1 MSKTKTENRGGKRK
15 GSGRKSLFA
24 LGHEERAQ
32 VIKDI
37 DAEFKK
43 NGTSRGVELGKMMNS
58 SDQRLKMQAY
68 QLFYR
73 DVIPKVA
80 ERDVNITEFK
90 MPQVFIPEKY
100 PDSDDAADF
109 NPRVAPTTPFK
120 KKPKPIDFAP
130 RFSSDR

>member
-90 MPQVFIPEKY
+90 IPQVFIPEKY
-100 PDSDDAADF
+100 PDSDDAPDF
-109 NPRVAPTTPFK
+109 NPRGAPTTPFK
-120 KKPKPIDFAP
+120 KAP
-130 RFSSDR
+130 NY

>member
-1 MSKTKTENRGGKRK
+1 MSSTKTENRGGRRK

-24 LGHEERAQ
+24 LGQAEQAQ

-43 NGTSRGVELGKMMNS
+43 NGTSRGIELGKMMNS
-58 SDQRLKMQAY
+58 NDQRLKMQAY

-80 ERDVNITEFK
+80 ERDVTVNHVVK
-90 MPQVFIPEKY
+90 PQVFIPEQF
-100 PDSDDAADF
+100 PDSDE
-109 NPRVAPTTPFK
+109 TPAFK
-120 KKPKPIDFAP
+120 PAEVPEI
-130 RFSSDR
+130 SDRKKSNG

>member
-43 NGTSRGVELGKMMNS
+43 NGTSRGIELGKMMNS

-80 ERDVNITEFK
+80 ERDVSITEFK

-100 PDSDDAADF
+100 PDSDDAPDF
-109 NPRVAPTTPFK
+109 TPRGPPTTPFK
-120 KKPKPIDFAP
+120 KKPND
-130 RFSSDR
+130 

>member
-1 MSKTKTENRGGKRK
+1 MIKTKTENRGGKRK

-100 PDSDDAADF
+100 PDSDEAPDF
-109 NPRVAPTTPFK
+109 NPRGAPTTPFK
-120 KKPKPIDFAP
+120 KKPND
-130 RFSSDR
+130 

>member
-1 MSKTKTENRGGKRK
+1 MSSTKTENRGGRRK

-24 LGHEERAQ
+24 LGQAERAQ

-43 NGTSRGVELGKMMNS
+43 NGTSRGIELGKMMNS
-58 SDQRLKMQAY
+58 NDQRLKMQAY

-80 ERDVNITEFK
+80 ERDVNVNHILK
-90 MPQVFIPEKY
+90 PQVFVPEKY
-100 PDSDDAADF
+100 PDSDEAPDF
-109 NPRVAPTTPFK
+109 KPLEVLALPSK
-120 KKPKPIDFAP
+120 KKGDG
-130 RFSSDR
+130 

>member
-58 SDQRLKMQAY
+58 NDQRLKMQAY

-100 PDSDDAADF
+100 PDSDEAPDF
-109 NPRVAPTTPFK
+109 NPRGAPRTPFK
-120 KKPKPIDFAP
+120 KKPND
-130 RFSSDR
+130 